1 MARMLFRLCV
11 LACIVA
17 LSGCASR
24 QYYTDASNPEIA
36 ITLSGDVTYRGKI
49 VDPED
54 LPSLL
59 FDSNYPK
66 SSTVNI
72 KVADGLNDY
81 RIPHKVMGILARKGY
96 RRPILIGEKRSYST
110 IGKGEPTHRKAIPLG
125 KPSSTPV
132 KKTIRYK

>member
-36 ITLSGDVTYRGKI
+36 ITISGDVTYRGKI

-59 FDSNYPK
+59 SDSNYPK